1 MLVRH
6 IIAWWL
12 LLIFIWNLNI
22 LIIYDSML
30 ILFVL
35 SLLNLCV
42 SMNDLNLFCM
52 TNWLYDHLSLT
63 WLHVS
68 CLCGTHVYSLISN
81 SLVSIIPISLAFTFA
96 ISKALFM
103 LAFLLSQWLGVGS
116 NDGLYVCLGAF
127 WRRPIYW
134 CYLEFDLWRLV

>member
-42 SMNDLNLFCM
+42 SMNDLTLFCM
-52 TNWLYDHLSLT
+52 TNWLYDYLSLT
-63 WLHVS
+63 WLHVA
-68 CLCGTHVYSLISN
+68 CLCGTHVLSLISN
-81 SLVSIIPISLAFTFA
+81 SLVSIIPTSLAFTFS

-103 LAFLLSQWLGVGS
+103 IAFWLSQWLGVGS
-116 NDGLYVCLGAF
+116 RDGLYVCLGAF